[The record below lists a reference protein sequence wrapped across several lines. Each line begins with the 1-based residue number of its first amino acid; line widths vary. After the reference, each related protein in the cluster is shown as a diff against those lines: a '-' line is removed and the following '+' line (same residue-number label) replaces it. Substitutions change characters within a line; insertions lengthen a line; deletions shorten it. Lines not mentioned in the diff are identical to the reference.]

1 MCGCELQS
9 NNDRDSKRE
18 RDKKQQQQHLKRT
31 GSKSFVY
38 LFVCLN
44 LLHSCLSLPRLLSIH
59 SRDLETTVSVFFSP
73 SFSILIPLKKVA
85 ALKLVRLCSAL
96 KSLSNEK
103 TICPI
108 LMDAS
113 ESGKR
118 QVVRFGSGSDVQ
130 ISEYR
135 SNIQN
140 CCCHNLAPFS
150 YRSWVILI

>member
-96 KSLSNEK
+96 KSLSK
-103 TICPI
+103 
-108 LMDAS
+108 
-113 ESGKR
+113 
-118 QVVRFGSGSDVQ
+118 
-130 ISEYR
+130 
-135 SNIQN
+135 
-140 CCCHNLAPFS
+140 
-150 YRSWVILI
+150 